1 MNSLPIDD
9 VLPALR
15 DALANRHEAVL
26 EAPPGAGKTTRVPLA
41 LLNEPWLAG
50 QTILMLEPRRLAAR
64 AAAERLASELG
75 EKVGETVGYRI
86 RLDSK
91 VGPNT
96 RIEVVTEGILT
107 RRLQDDPALDGVGL
121 LIFDEYH
128 ERSLDADLAL
138 ALSLNGRDL
147 FRDEQPLKI
156 LLMSA
161 TLEGERLA
169 GLLDDAPILRSEGR
183 MFPVQMRWG
192 RPYQVGEFIEPRL
205 VQTILDAL
213 QDETGSVLVFL
224 PGQAEIRRVNQQLA
238 DALGDRS
245 DVLLCPLHG
254 ELDLN
259 AQRAAIDPAP
269 AGKRKVVLAT
279 NIAETSLTINGVR
292 VVIDAGLA
300 RVPRFDPGSGM
311 TRLDTQRISRASATQ
326 RAGRAGRLEPGV
338 CYRLWSEDQHEGLAA
353 YGSAEILAADL
364 AGLALQLARWGVT
377 PAQLVWLDVPPTAAY
392 AQAQDLLQ
400 RLGALNDDKLT
411 AHGQKMAEL
420 PAHPR
425 IAHLLLRGQDLGLA
439 VTACD
444 VAALLG
450 ERDILRGGGAD
461 LHSRLALLSG
471 EERARGSQGGV
482 QRAKQL
488 ARQYRGYL
496 RGRATQPVADPEHPR
511 WLGALNDDKLTAH
524 GQKMA
529 ELPAHPRIAHLLLRG
544 QDLGLAATACD
555 VAALLGE
562 RDILR
567 GGGADLHSRL
577 ALLSGEERARGT
589 QGGVQRAKQLAR
601 QYRGYLRGRATQ
613 PVADPEHPRWLGA
626 LLALA
631 YPDRVAQQR
640 RPGGAEYRLANGRAA
655 VFAEADSL
663 MKQAWLVIADLG
675 SRQGQREERI
685 YLAADFDPTLFDTVL
700 AEQVRNVDQLDWDE
714 REGVLRAERQRKVGE
729 LVLSREPLSGLDENA
744 RSQALVNLVR
754 RKGLELLPWTPELRQ
769 WQARVRLLREL
780 DTGKTSEWPDVS
792 DSALLASLEHWL
804 MPYLGK
810 VSRLSHFANL
820 DISSYLHNLL
830 PWPLP
835 QRLDELAPQHLKVP
849 SGSSVR
855 LDYSEHPPILA
866 VRLQELFGL
875 ADTPRIAGGRQVVK
889 LHLLSPARRPVQVT
903 QDLANFWRSTYAEV
917 KKDLKGRYP
926 KHYWPDDPLV
936 AEATA
941 RIKPRK

>member
-1 MNSLPIDD
+1 MISLPIDE

-15 DALANRHEAVL
+15 LALAERHETVL

-50 QTILMLEPRRLAAR
+50 QKILMLEPRRLAAR

-107 RRLQDDPALDGVGL
+107 RRLQHDPSLEGVGL
-121 LIFDEYH
+121 LIFDEFH

-138 ALSLNGRDL
+138 ALSLNGREL

-169 GLLDDAPILRSEGR
+169 SILDDAPILRSEGR
-183 MFPVQMRWG
+183 MYPVAMRWG
-192 RPYQVGEFIEPRL
+192 RPFVPGEFIEPRV
-205 VQTILDAL
+205 VQTVLDAIN
-213 QDETGSVLVFL
+213 DESGSLLVFL

-238 DALGDRS
+238 DALGSRS
-245 DVLLCPLHG
+245 DILLCPLHG
-254 ELDLN
+254 ELDLA
-259 AQRAAIDPAP
+259 AQRAAIEPAP
-269 AGKRKVVLAT
+269 KGLRKVVLAT
-279 NIAETSLTINGVR
+279 NIAETSLTIDGVR

-338 CYRLWSEDQHEGLAA
+338 CYRLWSEDQHAQLAA
-353 YGSAEILAADL
+353 YGSAEILQADL

-377 PAQLVWLDVPPTAAY
+377 PEQLIWLDMPPSASY
-392 AQAQDLLQ
+392 AQARQLLE
-400 RLGALNDDKLT
+400 RLGALHGAKLT
-411 AHGQKMAEL
+411 AHGEAMAEL

-425 IAHLLLRGQDLGLA
+425 IAHLLIRGQDLGLA
-439 VTACD
+439 EMACD

-450 ERDILRGGGAD
+450 ERDILRGAGAD
-461 LHSRLALLSG
+461 VHSRLALLSG
-471 EERARGSQGGV
+471 ESRVARGGQGGV
-482 QRAKQL
+482 QRARQL

-496 RGRATQPVADPEHPR
+496 RGKATQPVADP
-511 WLGALNDDKLTAH
+511 D
-524 GQKMA
+524 
-529 ELPAHPRIAHLLLRG
+529 
-544 QDLGLAATACD
+544 
-555 VAALLGE
+555 
-562 RDILR
+562 
-567 GGGADLHSRL
+567 
-577 ALLSGEERARGT
+577 
-589 QGGVQRAKQLAR
+589 
-601 QYRGYLRGRATQ
+601 
-613 PVADPEHPRWLGA
+613 HPRWLGA

-631 YPDRVAQQR
+631 YPDRIALQR
-640 RPGGAEYRLANGRAA
+640 KPGGAEYRLANGRAA
-655 VFAEADSL
+655 VFTESDVL
-663 MKQAWLVIADLG
+663 MKHPWLVIADLG

-685 YLAADFDPTLFDTVL
+685 YLAAEFDAGLLDGVL
-700 AEQVRNVDQLDWDE
+700 SEQVSVVDQLDWDE

-729 LVLSREPLSGLDENA
+729 LVLSREPLTGLDEAA
-744 RSQALVNLVR
+744 RTQALINLVR

-769 WQARVRLLREL
+769 WQARVALLRQL
-780 DTGKTSEWPDVS
+780 DMQAQGQSEWPDVS
-792 DSALLASLEHWL
+792 DAALLAGLEDWL
-804 MPYLGK
+804 APYLGR

-820 DISSYLHNLL
+820 DLSSIVHNLL
-830 PWPLP
+830 KWPLP
-835 QRLDELAPQHLKVP
+835 QRLEELAPHHIKVP

-903 QDLANFWRSTYAEV
+903 QDLANFWKSTYDEV

-926 KHYWPDDPLV
+926 KHFWPDDPLV
-936 AEATA
+936 AQATA
-941 RIKPRK
+941 RVKPKGT

>member
-1 MNSLPIDD
+1 MISLPIDE

-15 DALANRHEAVL
+15 LALAERHETVL

-50 QTILMLEPRRLAAR
+50 QKILMLEPRRLAAR

-107 RRLQDDPALDGVGL
+107 RRLQHDPSLEGVGL
-121 LIFDEYH
+121 LIFDEFH

-138 ALSLNGRDL
+138 ALSLNGREL

-169 GLLDDAPILRSEGR
+169 SILDDAPILRSEGR
-183 MFPVQMRWG
+183 MYPVAMRWG
-192 RPYQVGEFIEPRL
+192 RPFVPGEFIEPRV
-205 VQTILDAL
+205 VQTVLDAIN
-213 QDETGSVLVFL
+213 DESGSLLVFL

-238 DALGDRS
+238 DALGSRS
-245 DVLLCPLHG
+245 DILLCPLHG
-254 ELDLN
+254 ELDLA
-259 AQRAAIDPAP
+259 AQHAAIEPAP
-269 AGKRKVVLAT
+269 KGLRKVVLAT
-279 NIAETSLTINGVR
+279 NIAETSLTIDGVR

-338 CYRLWSEDQHEGLAA
+338 CYRLWSEDQHAHLAA
-353 YGSAEILAADL
+353 YGSAEILQADL

-377 PAQLVWLDVPPTAAY
+377 PEQLIWLDMPPSASY
-392 AQAQDLLQ
+392 AQARQLLD
-400 RLGALNDDKLT
+400 RLGALHGAKLT
-411 AHGQKMAEL
+411 PHGEAMAEL

-439 VTACD
+439 DMACD
-444 VAALLG
+444 IAALLG
-450 ERDILRGGGAD
+450 ERDILRSAGAD

-471 EERARGSQGGV
+471 ESRAARGGQGGV

-496 RGRATQPVADPEHPR
+496 RGKARQPVADP
-511 WLGALNDDKLTAH
+511 D
-524 GQKMA
+524 
-529 ELPAHPRIAHLLLRG
+529 
-544 QDLGLAATACD
+544 
-555 VAALLGE
+555 
-562 RDILR
+562 
-567 GGGADLHSRL
+567 
-577 ALLSGEERARGT
+577 
-589 QGGVQRAKQLAR
+589 
-601 QYRGYLRGRATQ
+601 
-613 PVADPEHPRWLGA
+613 HPRWLGA

-640 RPGGAEYRLANGRAA
+640 KPGGAEYRLANGRAA
-655 VFAEADSL
+655 LFSEVDGL
-663 MKQAWLVIADLG
+663 MKQPWLVIADLG

-685 YLAADFDPTLFDTVL
+685 YLAAEFDPALLEGVL
-700 AEQVRNVDQLDWDE
+700 SEQVSVVDQLDWDE

-729 LVLSREPLSGLDENA
+729 LVLSREPLTGLDEAA
-744 RSQALVNLVR
+744 RTQALINLVR

-769 WQARVRLLREL
+769 WQARVALLRQL
-780 DTGKTSEWPDVS
+780 DLQIQGHSEWPDVS
-792 DSALLASLEHWL
+792 DAALLAGLEDWL
-804 MPYLGK
+804 GPYLGR
-810 VSRLSHFANL
+810 VSRLSHFASL
-820 DISSYLHNLL
+820 DLSSIVHNMLK
-830 PWPLP
+830 WPLP
-835 QRLDELAPQHLKVP
+835 QRLDELAPHHIKVP

-926 KHYWPDDPLV
+926 KLFHKLDPWVDSLN
-936 AEATA
+936 
-941 RIKPRK
+941 KK

>member
-1 MNSLPIDD
+1 MISLPIDE

-15 DALANRHEAVL
+15 EALTTRHEAVL

-107 RRLQDDPALDGVGL
+107 RRLQEDPALEGVGL

-138 ALSLNGRDL
+138 ALSLNGREL

-169 GLLDDAPILRSEGR
+169 SLLNDAPILRSEGR
-183 MFPVQMRWG
+183 MYPVAMRWG
-192 RPYQVGEFIEPRL
+192 RPFQPGEFIEPRL
-205 VQTILDAL
+205 VQTVLEAL
-213 QDETGSVLVFL
+213 NDETGSLLVFL
-224 PGQAEIRRVNQQLA
+224 PGQAEIRRVHQQLA
-238 DALGDRS
+238 DALGERS
-245 DVLLCPLHG
+245 TVLLCPLHG
-254 ELDLN
+254 ELDLA

-269 AGKRKVVLAT
+269 AGQRKVVLAT
-279 NIAETSLTINGVR
+279 NIAETSLTIDGVR

-338 CYRLWSEDQHEGLAA
+338 CYRLWSQDQHEQLAA
-353 YGSAEILAADL
+353 YASAEILSADL
-364 AGLALQLARWGVT
+364 AGLALQLGRWGVT
-377 PAQLVWLDVPPTAAY
+377 PGQLVWLDVPPAAAY
-392 AQAQDLLQ
+392 AQAQDLLE
-400 RLGALNDDKLT
+400 RLGALQGSSPQDWQLT
-411 AHGQKMAEL
+411 RHGQAMAEL

-425 IAHLLLRGQDLGLA
+425 IAHLLLRGQALGLA
-439 VTACD
+439 NMACD

-450 ERDILRGGGAD
+450 ERDILRGAGAD
-461 LHSRLALLSG
+461 LHSRLVLLSG
-471 EERARGSQGGV
+471 EERAARGAQGGV
-482 QRAKQL
+482 QRARQL

-496 RGRATQPVADPEHPR
+496 RGKPEQPVPDP
-511 WLGALNDDKLTAH
+511 
-524 GQKMA
+524 Q
-529 ELPAHPRIAHLLLRG
+529 
-544 QDLGLAATACD
+544 
-555 VAALLGE
+555 
-562 RDILR
+562 
-567 GGGADLHSRL
+567 
-577 ALLSGEERARGT
+577 
-589 QGGVQRAKQLAR
+589 
-601 QYRGYLRGRATQ
+601 
-613 PVADPEHPRWLGA
+613 HPRWLGA

-640 RPGGAEYRLANGRAA
+640 RAGGAEYRLANGRAA
-655 VFAEADSL
+655 LFAEADSL
-663 MKQAWLVIADLG
+663 MKQGWLVVADLG

-685 YLAADFDPTLFDTVL
+685 YLAADFDPALFDSVL
-700 AEQVRNVDQLDWDE
+700 AEQVRCVDQLDWDE

-729 LVLSREPLSGLDENA
+729 LVLSREPLTGLDEAA

-769 WQARVRLLREL
+769 WQARVALLRQL
-780 DTGKTSEWPDVS
+780 DLDQQGDSSWPDVS
-792 DSALLASLEHWL
+792 DGALLKSLEHWL
-804 MPYLGK
+804 MPYLGR

-820 DISSYLHNLL
+820 DLSSIVHNLL

-835 QRLDELAPQHLKVP
+835 QRLDEQAPHHLSVP
-849 SGSSVR
+849 SGSSIR
-855 LDYSEHPPILA
+855 LDYSEQPPILA

-875 ADTPRIAGGRQVVK
+875 AETPRIAGGRQVVK

-941 RIKPRK
+941 RAKPRKS

>member
-1 MNSLPIDD
+1 MISLPIDD

-15 DALANRHEAVL
+15 EALASRHEAVL

-41 LLNEPWLAG
+41 LLNEAWLAG
-50 QTILMLEPRRLAAR
+50 QTIVMLEPRRLAAR

-75 EKVGETVGYRI
+75 EQVGETVGYRI

-91 VGPNT
+91 VGPKT

-121 LIFDEYH
+121 LIFDEFH

-138 ALSLNGRDL
+138 ALSLNGREL
-147 FRDEQPLKI
+147 FRAEQPLKI
-156 LLMSA
+156 LVMSA

-169 GLLDDAPILRSEGR
+169 SLLDDAPILRSEGR
-183 MFPVQMRWG
+183 MYPVTMRWG
-192 RPYQVGEFIEPRL
+192 RPFQPGEYIDQR
-205 VQTILDAL
+205 VTQTVLEAL
-213 QDETGSVLVFL
+213 HDETGSLLVFL
-224 PGQAEIRRVNQQLA
+224 PGQAEIRRVHQQLA
-238 DALGDRS
+238 DVIGGRK

-269 AGKRKVVLAT
+269 PGQRKVVLAT

-311 TRLDTQRISRASATQ
+311 TRLDTQRISKASATQ

-338 CYRLWSEDQHEGLAA
+338 CYRLWSQDQHEQLAA
-353 YGSAEILAADL
+353 YGCAEILSADL
-364 AGLALQLARWGVT
+364 ASLALQLGRWGVT
-377 PAQLVWLDVPPTAAY
+377 PGELVWLDVPPAAAY

-400 RLGALNDDKLT
+400 RLGALQGDTLT
-411 AHGQKMAEL
+411 AHGQAMAEL

-425 IAHLLLRGQDLGLA
+425 IAHLLLRGQALGLA
-439 VTACD
+439 AMACD

-450 ERDILRGGGAD
+450 ERDILRGAGAD
-461 LHSRLALLSG
+461 LHSRLVLLSG
-471 EERARGSQGGV
+471 EERAGRGAQGGV
-482 QRAKQL
+482 QRARQL

-496 RGRATQPVADPEHPR
+496 RGKPSEPVSDP
-511 WLGALNDDKLTAH
+511 A
-524 GQKMA
+524 
-529 ELPAHPRIAHLLLRG
+529 
-544 QDLGLAATACD
+544 
-555 VAALLGE
+555 
-562 RDILR
+562 
-567 GGGADLHSRL
+567 
-577 ALLSGEERARGT
+577 
-589 QGGVQRAKQLAR
+589 
-601 QYRGYLRGRATQ
+601 
-613 PVADPEHPRWLGA
+613 HPRWLGA

-640 RPGGAEYRLANGRAA
+640 RDGGAEYRLANGRAA
-655 VFAEADSL
+655 LFAEADSL
-663 MKQAWLVIADLG
+663 MKHEWIVIADLG

-685 YLAADFDPTLFDTVL
+685 YLAADFDPALFDSVL
-700 AEQVRNVDQLDWDE
+700 AEQVRSVDQLDWDE

-729 LVLSREPLSGLDENA
+729 LILSREPLTGLDENA

-769 WQARVRLLREL
+769 WQARVALLRQL
-780 DTGKTSEWPDVS
+780 DLNTQDDSQWPDVS
-792 DSALLASLEHWL
+792 DAALLNTLEDWL

-820 DISSYLHNLL
+820 DLSSIVRNLL

-835 QRLDELAPQHLKVP
+835 QKLDELAPHHLSVP
-849 SGSSVR
+849 SGSSIR

-941 RIKPRK
+941 RAKPRGT

>member
-1 MNSLPIDD
+1 MNSLPIDE

-15 DALANRHEAVL
+15 EALATRHEAVL

-50 QTILMLEPRRLAAR
+50 QRILMLEPRRLAAR

-107 RRLQDDPALDGVGL
+107 RRLQDDPALEGVGL
-121 LIFDEYH
+121 LIFDEFH

-183 MFPVQMRWG
+183 MFPVDVRWG
-192 RPYQVGEFIEPRL
+192 RPFQPGEFIEPRL
-205 VQTILDAL
+205 VQTILEAL
-213 QDETGSVLVFL
+213 SDESGSVLVFL
-224 PGQAEIRRVNQQLA
+224 PGQAEIRRVHQQLA
-238 DALGDRS
+238 DVVGERPEI
-245 DVLLCPLHG
+245 LLCPLHG
-254 ELDLN
+254 ELDLA
-259 AQRAAIDPAP
+259 AQRAAIEPAP
-269 AGKRKVVLAT
+269 PGKRKVVLAT
-279 NIAETSLTINGVR
+279 NIAETSLTIDGVR
-292 VVIDAGLA
+292 VVVDAGLA

-338 CYRLWSEDQHEGLAA
+338 CYRLWSQDQHEQLAA
-353 YGSAEILAADL
+353 YGSAEILQADL

-377 PAQLVWLDVPPTAAY
+377 PAQLVWLDVPPGAAY
-392 AQAQDLLQ
+392 AQAQDLLE
-400 RLGALNDDKLT
+400 RLGALTAKAGEDWKLT
-411 AHGQKMAEL
+411 AHGQAMAEL

-425 IAHLLLRGQDLGLA
+425 IAHLLLRGQALGLA
-439 VTACD
+439 NMACD

-461 LHSRLALLSG
+461 LHSRLVLLSG
-471 EERARGSQGGV
+471 EERAARGAQGGV
-482 QRAKQL
+482 QRARQL

-496 RGRATQPVADPEHPR
+496 RGQPSQAVADP
-511 WLGALNDDKLTAH
+511 D
-524 GQKMA
+524 
-529 ELPAHPRIAHLLLRG
+529 
-544 QDLGLAATACD
+544 
-555 VAALLGE
+555 
-562 RDILR
+562 
-567 GGGADLHSRL
+567 
-577 ALLSGEERARGT
+577 
-589 QGGVQRAKQLAR
+589 
-601 QYRGYLRGRATQ
+601 
-613 PVADPEHPRWLGA
+613 HPRWLGA

-655 VFAEADSL
+655 LFSETDSL
-663 MKQAWLVIADLG
+663 MKQPWLVIADLG

-685 YLAADFDPTLFDTVL
+685 YLAADFDPALFDSVL
-700 AEQVRNVDQLDWDE
+700 AEQVRSVDQLDWDE

-729 LVLSREPLSGLDENA
+729 LVLSREPLTGLDEAA
-744 RSQALVNLVR
+744 RCQALVNLVR

-769 WQARVRLLREL
+769 WQARVALLRQL
-780 DTGKTSEWPDVS
+780 DLEATGESQWPDVS
-792 DSALLASLEHWL
+792 DAALLKSLESWL
-804 MPYLGK
+804 LPYLGK

-820 DISSYLHNLL
+820 ELASIVHNLL

-835 QRLDELAPQHLKVP
+835 QRLDELAPHHLTVP
-849 SGSSVR
+849 SGSSIR
-855 LDYSEHPPILA
+855 LDYSEQPPILA

-875 ADTPRIAGGRQVVK
+875 AETPRIAGGRQVVK

-941 RIKPRK
+941 RAKPRK

>member
-1 MNSLPIDD
+1 MISLPIDE

-15 DALANRHEAVL
+15 EALATRYEAVL

-107 RRLQDDPALDGVGL
+107 RRLQDDPALEGVGL
-121 LIFDEYH
+121 LIFDEFH

-138 ALSLNGRDL
+138 ALSLNGREL
-147 FRDEQPLKI
+147 FRDDQPLKI

-183 MFPVQMRWG
+183 MYPVAMRWG
-192 RPYQVGEFIEPRL
+192 RPFQPGEFIEPRL
-205 VQTILDAL
+205 VQTILEAL
-213 QDETGSVLVFL
+213 NDETGSLLVFL
-224 PGQAEIRRVNQQLA
+224 PGQAEIRRVHQQLA
-238 DALGDRS
+238 DALGDNTP
-245 DVLLCPLHG
+245 VLLCPLHG
-254 ELDLN
+254 ELDLA

-269 AGKRKVVLAT
+269 AGFRKVVLAT
-279 NIAETSLTINGVR
+279 NIAETSLTIDGVR

-338 CYRLWSEDQHEGLAA
+338 CYRLWSQDQHEQLAA
-353 YGSAEILAADL
+353 YASAEILSADL
-364 AGLALQLARWGVT
+364 AGLALQLGRWGVT
-377 PAQLVWLDVPPTAAY
+377 PGQLVWLDVPPAAAY
-392 AQAQDLLQ
+392 AQAQDLLD
-400 RLGALNDDKLT
+400 RLGALDGEALT
-411 AHGQKMAEL
+411 RHGQAMAEL

-425 IAHLLLRGQDLGLA
+425 IAHLLLRGQALGLA
-439 VTACD
+439 EMACD

-450 ERDILRGGGAD
+450 ERDILRGAGAD
-461 LHSRLALLSG
+461 LHSRLVLLSG
-471 EERARGSQGGV
+471 EERAARGAQGGV
-482 QRAKQL
+482 QRARQL

-496 RGRATQPVADPEHPR
+496 RGKPSEPVSDP
-511 WLGALNDDKLTAH
+511 D
-524 GQKMA
+524 
-529 ELPAHPRIAHLLLRG
+529 
-544 QDLGLAATACD
+544 
-555 VAALLGE
+555 
-562 RDILR
+562 
-567 GGGADLHSRL
+567 
-577 ALLSGEERARGT
+577 
-589 QGGVQRAKQLAR
+589 
-601 QYRGYLRGRATQ
+601 
-613 PVADPEHPRWLGA
+613 HPRWLGA

-640 RPGGAEYRLANGRAA
+640 RAGGAEYRLANGRAA
-655 VFAEADSL
+655 LFAEADSL
-663 MKQAWLVIADLG
+663 MKQSWLVIADLG

-685 YLAADFDPTLFDTVL
+685 YLAADFDPALFDSVL
-700 AEQVRNVDQLDWDE
+700 AEQVRVVDQLDWDE

-729 LVLSREPLSGLDENA
+729 LILSREPLTGLDETA

-769 WQARVRLLREL
+769 WQARVALLRQL
-780 DTGKTSEWPDVS
+780 DLGSKRESEWPDVS
-792 DSALLASLEHWL
+792 DAALLKSLEHWL

-820 DISSYLHNLL
+820 DLSSIVHNLL

-835 QRLDELAPQHLKVP
+835 QRLEELAPHHLSVP
-849 SGSSVR
+849 SGSSIR
-855 LDYSEHPPILA
+855 LDYSEQPPILA

-875 ADTPRIAGGRQVVK
+875 AETPRIAGGRQVVK

-941 RIKPRK
+941 RIKPRKV

>member
-1 MNSLPIDD
+1 MISLPIDE

-15 DALANRHEAVL
+15 LALAERHEAVL

-50 QTILMLEPRRLAAR
+50 QKILMLEPRRLAAR

-91 VGPNT
+91 VGPDT

-107 RRLQDDPALDGVGL
+107 RRLQHDPALEGVGL
-121 LIFDEYH
+121 LIFDEFH

-138 ALSLNGRDL
+138 ALSLNGREL

-161 TLEGERLA
+161 TLEGERLS
-169 GLLDDAPILRSEGR
+169 GILDDAPILRSEGR
-183 MFPVQMRWG
+183 MYPVAMRWG
-192 RPYQVGEFIEPRL
+192 RPFVPGEFIEPRV
-205 VQTILDAL
+205 VQTVLDAIN
-213 QDETGSVLVFL
+213 DESGSLLVFL

-238 DALGDRS
+238 DALGSRS
-245 DVLLCPLHG
+245 DILLCPLHG
-254 ELDLN
+254 ELDLA
-259 AQRAAIDPAP
+259 AQRAAIEPAP
-269 AGKRKVVLAT
+269 KGQRKVVLAT
-279 NIAETSLTINGVR
+279 NIAETSLTIDGVR

-300 RVPRFDPGSGM
+300 RLPRFDPGSGM

-338 CYRLWSEDQHEGLAA
+338 CYRLWSEDQHAQMAA
-353 YGSAEILAADL
+353 YGSAEILQADL

-377 PAQLVWLDVPPTAAY
+377 PEQLIWLDMPPSASY
-392 AQAQDLLQ
+392 AQARQLLE
-400 RLGALNDDKLT
+400 RLGALHGAKLT
-411 AHGQKMAEL
+411 PHGEAMAEL

-439 VTACD
+439 DMACD

-450 ERDILRGGGAD
+450 ERDILRGVGAD
-461 LHSRLALLSG
+461 VHSRLALLSG
-471 EERARGSQGGV
+471 ESRASRGGQGGV

-496 RGRATQPVADPEHPR
+496 RGKATQPVADP
-511 WLGALNDDKLTAH
+511 D
-524 GQKMA
+524 
-529 ELPAHPRIAHLLLRG
+529 
-544 QDLGLAATACD
+544 
-555 VAALLGE
+555 
-562 RDILR
+562 
-567 GGGADLHSRL
+567 
-577 ALLSGEERARGT
+577 
-589 QGGVQRAKQLAR
+589 
-601 QYRGYLRGRATQ
+601 
-613 PVADPEHPRWLGA
+613 HPRWLGA

-640 RPGGAEYRLANGRAA
+640 KPGGAEYRLANGRAA
-655 VFAEADSL
+655 LFSEVDGL
-663 MKQAWLVIADLG
+663 MKQPWLVIADLG

-685 YLAADFDPTLFDTVL
+685 YLAAEFDPALLEGVL
-700 AEQVRNVDQLDWDE
+700 SEQVSVVDQLDWDE

-729 LVLSREPLSGLDENA
+729 LVLSREPLTGLDEAA
-744 RSQALVNLVR
+744 RTGALVNLVR

-769 WQARVRLLREL
+769 WQARVGLLRQL
-780 DTGKTSEWPDVS
+780 DLQVQGDSEWPDVS
-792 DSALLASLEHWL
+792 DTALLGSLEDWL
-804 MPYLGK
+804 APYLGR
-810 VSRLSHFANL
+810 VSRLSHFASL
-820 DISSYLHNLL
+820 DLSSIVHNLL
-830 PWPLP
+830 KWPLP
-835 QRLDELAPQHLKVP
+835 QRLEELAPHHIKVP

-941 RIKPRK
+941 RIKPRKA

>member
-1 MNSLPIDD
+1 MISLPIDE

-15 DALANRHEAVL
+15 LALAERHETVL

-50 QTILMLEPRRLAAR
+50 QKILMLEPRRLAAR

-107 RRLQDDPALDGVGL
+107 RRLQHDPSLEGVGL
-121 LIFDEYH
+121 LIFDEFH

-138 ALSLNGRDL
+138 ALSLNGREL

-169 GLLDDAPILRSEGR
+169 SILDDAPILRSEGR
-183 MFPVQMRWG
+183 MYPVAIRWG
-192 RPYQVGEFIEPRL
+192 RPFVPGEFIEPRV
-205 VQTILDAL
+205 VQTVLDAIN
-213 QDETGSVLVFL
+213 DESGSLLVFL

-238 DALGDRS
+238 DALGSRS
-245 DVLLCPLHG
+245 DILLCPLHG
-254 ELDLN
+254 ELDLT
-259 AQRAAIDPAP
+259 AQRAAIEPAP
-269 AGKRKVVLAT
+269 KGLRKVVLAT
-279 NIAETSLTINGVR
+279 NIAETSLTIDGVR

-338 CYRLWSEDQHEGLAA
+338 CYRLWSEDQHAQLAA
-353 YGSAEILAADL
+353 YGSAEILQADL

-377 PAQLVWLDVPPTAAY
+377 PEQLIWLDMPPSASY
-392 AQAQDLLQ
+392 AQARQLLD
-400 RLGALNDDKLT
+400 RLGALHGAKLT
-411 AHGQKMAEL
+411 PHGEAMAEL

-439 VTACD
+439 DMACD
-444 VAALLG
+444 IAALLG
-450 ERDILRGGGAD
+450 ERDILRGAGAD

-471 EERARGSQGGV
+471 ESRAARGGQGGV

-496 RGRATQPVADPEHPR
+496 RGKARQPVADP
-511 WLGALNDDKLTAH
+511 D
-524 GQKMA
+524 
-529 ELPAHPRIAHLLLRG
+529 
-544 QDLGLAATACD
+544 
-555 VAALLGE
+555 
-562 RDILR
+562 
-567 GGGADLHSRL
+567 
-577 ALLSGEERARGT
+577 
-589 QGGVQRAKQLAR
+589 
-601 QYRGYLRGRATQ
+601 
-613 PVADPEHPRWLGA
+613 HPRWLGA

-640 RPGGAEYRLANGRAA
+640 KPGGAEYRLANGRAA
-655 VFAEADSL
+655 LFSEVDGL
-663 MKQAWLVIADLG
+663 MKQPWLVIADLG

-685 YLAADFDPTLFDTVL
+685 YLAAEFDPALLEGVL
-700 AEQVRNVDQLDWDE
+700 SEQVSVVDQLDWDE

-729 LVLSREPLSGLDENA
+729 LVLSREPLTGLDEAA
-744 RSQALVNLVR
+744 RTQALINLVR

-769 WQARVRLLREL
+769 WQARVALLRQL
-780 DTGKTSEWPDVS
+780 DLQIQGQSEWPDVS
-792 DSALLASLEHWL
+792 DAALLAGLEDWL
-804 MPYLGK
+804 GPYLGR
-810 VSRLSHFANL
+810 VSRLSHFASL
-820 DISSYLHNLL
+820 DLSSIVHNMLK
-830 PWPLP
+830 WPLP
-835 QRLDELAPQHLKVP
+835 QRLDELAPHHIKVP

-926 KHYWPDDPLV
+926 KLFHKLDPWVDSLN
-936 AEATA
+936 
-941 RIKPRK
+941 KK

>member
-1 MNSLPIDD
+1 MISLPIDE

-15 DALANRHEAVL
+15 EALATRHEAVL

-86 RLDSK
+86 QLDSK
-91 VGPNT
+91 VGPKT

-107 RRLQDDPALDGVGL
+107 RRLQDDPALEGVGL
-121 LIFDEYH
+121 LIFDEFH

-138 ALSLNGRDL
+138 ALSLNGREL
-147 FRDEQPLKI
+147 FRDDQPLKI

-183 MFPVQMRWG
+183 MYPVAMRWG
-192 RPYQVGEFIEPRL
+192 RPFQPGEFIEPRL
-205 VQTILDAL
+205 VQTILEAL
-213 QDETGSVLVFL
+213 NDETGSVLVFL
-224 PGQAEIRRVNQQLA
+224 PGQAEIRRVHQQLA
-238 DALGDRS
+238 DALGES
-245 DVLLCPLHG
+245 TQVLLCPLHG
-254 ELDLN
+254 ELDLA

-279 NIAETSLTINGVR
+279 NIAETSLTIDGVR

-338 CYRLWSEDQHEGLAA
+338 CYRLWSQDQHEQLAA
-353 YGSAEILAADL
+353 YASAEILSADL
-364 AGLALQLARWGVT
+364 AGLALQLGRWGVT
-377 PAQLVWLDVPPTAAY
+377 PTQLVWLDMPPAAAY
-392 AQAQDLLQ
+392 AQAQDLLD
-400 RLGALNDDKLT
+400 RLGALDGEALT
-411 AHGQKMAEL
+411 RHGQSMAEL

-425 IAHLLLRGQDLGLA
+425 IAHLLLRGQALGLA
-439 VTACD
+439 DMACD

-450 ERDILRGGGAD
+450 ERDILRGAGAD
-461 LHSRLALLSG
+461 LHSRLVLLSG
-471 EERARGSQGGV
+471 EERAARGAQGGV
-482 QRAKQL
+482 QRARQL

-496 RGRATQPVADPEHPR
+496 RGKASEPVIDP
-511 WLGALNDDKLTAH
+511 D
-524 GQKMA
+524 
-529 ELPAHPRIAHLLLRG
+529 
-544 QDLGLAATACD
+544 
-555 VAALLGE
+555 
-562 RDILR
+562 
-567 GGGADLHSRL
+567 
-577 ALLSGEERARGT
+577 
-589 QGGVQRAKQLAR
+589 
-601 QYRGYLRGRATQ
+601 
-613 PVADPEHPRWLGA
+613 HPRWLGA

-640 RPGGAEYRLANGRAA
+640 RAGGAEYRLANGRAA
-655 VFAEADSL
+655 LFAEADSL
-663 MKQAWLVIADLG
+663 MKQPWLVIADLG

-685 YLAADFDPTLFDTVL
+685 YLAADFDPLLFDSVL
-700 AEQVRNVDQLDWDE
+700 AEQVRVVDQLDWDE

-729 LVLSREPLSGLDENA
+729 LILSREPLTGLDETA

-769 WQARVRLLREL
+769 WQARVALLRQL
-780 DTGKTSEWPDVS
+780 DLGGKVESEWPDVS
-792 DSALLASLEHWL
+792 DAALLKSLEHWL

-820 DISSYLHNLL
+820 DLSSIVHNLL

-835 QRLDELAPQHLKVP
+835 QRLDELAPHHLSVP
-849 SGSSVR
+849 SGSSIR
-855 LDYSEHPPILA
+855 LDYSEQPPILA

-875 ADTPRIAGGRQVVK
+875 AETPRIAGGRQVVK

>member
-1 MNSLPIDD
+1 MISLPIDE

-15 DALANRHEAVL
+15 QALRERHEAVL

-50 QTILMLEPRRLAAR
+50 QRIVMLEPRRLAAR

-91 VGPNT
+91 VGPTT

-107 RRLQDDPALDGVGL
+107 RRLQEDPALEGVGL
-121 LIFDEYH
+121 LIFDEFH

-138 ALSLNGRDL
+138 ALSLNGREL

-169 GLLDDAPILRSEGR
+169 SLLDDAPVLRSEGR
-183 MFPVQMRWG
+183 MYPVAMRWG
-192 RPYQVGEFIEPRL
+192 RPFVPGEFIEPRV
-205 VQTILDAL
+205 VQTVLDAIH
-213 QDETGSVLVFL
+213 DETGSVLVFL
-224 PGQAEIRRVNQQLA
+224 PGQAEIRRVTQQLA
-238 DALGDRS
+238 DALGQRS
-245 DVLLCPLHG
+245 DIALCPLHG
-254 ELDLN
+254 ELDLA
-259 AQRAAIDPAP
+259 AQRAAIEPAP
-269 AGKRKVVLAT
+269 SGTRKVVLAT
-279 NIAETSLTINGVR
+279 NIAETSLTIDGVR

-338 CYRLWSEDQHEGLAA
+338 CYRLWSEDQHAQLAA
-353 YGSAEILAADL
+353 YGSAEVLQADL

-377 PAQLVWLDVPPTAAY
+377 PEQLTWLDVPPAASY
-392 AQAQDLLQ
+392 AQAQQLLE
-400 RLGALNDDKLT
+400 RLGALGGPTLT
-411 AHGQKMAEL
+411 AHGEAMAQL

-425 IAHLLLRGQDLGLA
+425 IAHLLLRGHDLGLA
-439 VTACD
+439 AMACD

-450 ERDILRGGGAD
+450 ERDILRGAGAD
-461 LHSRLALLSG
+461 VHSRLALLSG
-471 EERARGSQGGV
+471 ENRAVRGGQGGV
-482 QRAKQL
+482 QRARQL
-488 ARQYRGYL
+488 ARQYQGYL
-496 RGRATQPVADPEHPR
+496 RGKPAQPVADP
-511 WLGALNDDKLTAH
+511 D
-524 GQKMA
+524 
-529 ELPAHPRIAHLLLRG
+529 
-544 QDLGLAATACD
+544 
-555 VAALLGE
+555 
-562 RDILR
+562 
-567 GGGADLHSRL
+567 HS
-577 ALLSGEERARGT
+577 
-589 QGGVQRAKQLAR
+589 
-601 QYRGYLRGRATQ
+601 
-613 PVADPEHPRWLGA
+613 RWLGA

-631 YPDRVAQQR
+631 YPDRIAQQR
-640 RPGGAEYRLANGRAA
+640 KPGGAEYRLANGRAA
-655 VFAEADSL
+655 LFSEVDGL
-663 MKQAWLVIADLG
+663 MKQPWLVVADLG

-685 YLAADFDPTLFDTVL
+685 YLAAEFDPALLDGVL
-700 AEQVRNVDQLDWDE
+700 SEQVSVVDQLDWDE

-729 LVLSREPLSGLDENA
+729 LVLSREPLTGLDEA
-744 RSQALVNLVR
+744 SRTQALVNLVR

-769 WQARVRLLREL
+769 WQARVALLRQL
-780 DTGKTSEWPDVS
+780 DVSNQGQSEWPDVS
-792 DSALLASLEHWL
+792 DAALLAGLEDWL
-804 MPYLGK
+804 GPYLGR

-820 DISSYLHNLL
+820 DLSSIVHNLL
-830 PWPLP
+830 KWPLP
-835 QRLDELAPQHLKVP
+835 QRLDELAPQHIKVP

-926 KHYWPDDPLV
+926 KLFHKLDPWVDSLN
-936 AEATA
+936 
-941 RIKPRK
+941 KK

>member
-1 MNSLPIDD
+1 MISLPIDA

-15 DALANRHEAVL
+15 QALSTRHEAVL

-107 RRLQDDPALDGVGL
+107 RRLQDDPALEGVGL
-121 LIFDEYH
+121 LIFDEFH

-138 ALSLNGRDL
+138 ALSLNGREL
-147 FRDEQPLKI
+147 LRDDPPLKI

-161 TLEGERLA
+161 TLEGERLSA
-169 GLLDDAPILRSEGR
+169 LLDDAPVVSSEGR
-183 MFPVQMRWG
+183 MFPVDIQWG
-192 RPYQVGEFIEPRL
+192 RPFQPGEFVEPRV
-205 VQTILDAL
+205 VQTVLDAL
-213 QDETGSVLVFL
+213 GNETGSLLVFL
-224 PGQAEIRRVNQQLA
+224 PGQAEIRRVHQQLA
-238 DALGDRS
+238 DALGERRDI
-245 DVLLCPLHG
+245 VLCPLHG

-269 AGKRKVVLAT
+269 AGSRKVVLAT
-279 NIAETSLTINGVR
+279 NIAETSLTIDGVR

-338 CYRLWSEDQHEGLAA
+338 CYRLWSEAQHEQLAG
-353 YGSAEILAADL
+353 YGSAEILQADL

-377 PAQLVWLDVPPTAAY
+377 PEQLQWLDLPPAAAI
-392 AQAQDLLQ
+392 AQARDLLQ
-400 RLGALNDDKLT
+400 RLGALQADGRLST
-411 AHGQKMAEL
+411 HGQAMAEI

-425 IAHLLLRGQDLGLA
+425 IAHLLLRGQELGLA
-439 VTACD
+439 NMACD

-450 ERDILRGGGAD
+450 ERDILRGAGAD
-461 LHSRLALLSG
+461 VHSRLVLLSG
-471 EERARGSQGGV
+471 EQKAQRNAQGGV
-482 QRAKQL
+482 QRARQL
-488 ARQYRGYL
+488 SRQYRGYL
-496 RGRATQPVADPEHPR
+496 RGKAGQAVVDP
-511 WLGALNDDKLTAH
+511 D
-524 GQKMA
+524 
-529 ELPAHPRIAHLLLRG
+529 
-544 QDLGLAATACD
+544 
-555 VAALLGE
+555 
-562 RDILR
+562 
-567 GGGADLHSRL
+567 
-577 ALLSGEERARGT
+577 
-589 QGGVQRAKQLAR
+589 
-601 QYRGYLRGRATQ
+601 
-613 PVADPEHPRWLGA
+613 HPRWLGA

-631 YPDRVAQQR
+631 YPDRVARQR
-640 RPGGAEYRLANGRAA
+640 RDGGAEYRLANGRAA
-655 VFAEADSL
+655 LFSETDAL
-663 MKQAWLVIADLG
+663 MKHEWLVVADLG

-685 YLAADFDPTLFDTVL
+685 YLAADLDPALFDNVL
-700 AEQVRNVDQLDWDE
+700 AEQVLAIDYLDWDE

-729 LVLSREPLSGLDENA
+729 LVLSSEPLPKLDDAA
-744 RSQALVNLVR
+744 RGQALLGLVR
-754 RKGLELLPWTPELRQ
+754 RKGLELLGWTPELRQ
-769 WQARVRLLREL
+769 WQARVMLLREL
-780 DTGKTSEWPDVS
+780 DAQQQASSEWPDVS
-792 DSALLASLEHWL
+792 DSALRDSLEQWL
-804 MPYLGK
+804 LPYLGK
-810 VSRLSHFANL
+810 VSRLSHFAQL
-820 DISSYLHNLL
+820 DLSSMLRNLL

-835 QRLDELAPQHLKVP
+835 QRLDELAPQHIQVP
-849 SGSSVR
+849 SGSSIR
-855 LDYSEHPPILA
+855 LDYSEQPPILA

-875 ADTPRIAGGRQVVK
+875 SDTPRIANGRQIVK

-941 RIKPRK
+941 RAKPRKG

>member
-1 MNSLPIDD
+1 MISLPIDA

-15 DALANRHEAVL
+15 QALENRDEAVL

-41 LLNEPWLAG
+41 LLHEPWLAG

-91 VGPNT
+91 VGPKT

-107 RRLQDDPALDGVGL
+107 LRLQADPALEGVGL

-138 ALSLNGRDL
+138 ALSLNGREL
-147 FRDEQPLKI
+147 LRDDPPLKI

-161 TLEGERLA
+161 TLEGERLSR
-169 GLLDDAPILRSEGR
+169 LLGDAPVVSSEGR
-183 MFPVQMRWG
+183 MHPVDIRWG
-192 RPYQVGEFIEPRL
+192 RPFQPGEFIEPRVVDSVL
-205 VQTILDAL
+205 QAL
-213 QDETGSVLVFL
+213 AEQTGSVLVFL
-224 PGQAEIRRVNQQLA
+224 PGQAEIRRVHQSLQE
-238 DALGDRS
+238 ALGERPEI
-245 DVLLCPLHG
+245 LLCPLHG

-259 AQRAAIDPAP
+259 AQRAVIDPP
-269 AGKRKVVLAT
+269 GKGLRKVVLAT
-279 NIAETSLTINGVR
+279 NIAETSLTIDGVR

-338 CYRLWSEDQHEGLAA
+338 CYRLWSEAQHDQLAA
-353 YGSAEILAADL
+353 HGSAEILQADL

-377 PAQLVWLDVPPTAAY
+377 PEQLRWLDQPPTAAF
-392 AQAQDLLQ
+392 AQAQELLA
-400 RLGALNDDKLT
+400 RLNAFKPGSRDNLSE
-411 AHGQKMAEL
+411 HGQAMAEL

-439 VTACD
+439 QMACD

-461 LHSRLALLSG
+461 LHSRLALVSG
-471 EERARGSQGGV
+471 ESRTTRAGQGGV
-482 QRAKQL
+482 QRARQL
-488 ARQYRGYL
+488 SRQYRGLL
-496 RGRATQPVADPEHPR
+496 RGKAGAPVADP
-511 WLGALNDDKLTAH
+511 G
-524 GQKMA
+524 
-529 ELPAHPRIAHLLLRG
+529 
-544 QDLGLAATACD
+544 
-555 VAALLGE
+555 
-562 RDILR
+562 
-567 GGGADLHSRL
+567 
-577 ALLSGEERARGT
+577 
-589 QGGVQRAKQLAR
+589 
-601 QYRGYLRGRATQ
+601 
-613 PVADPEHPRWLGA
+613 HPRWLGA

-640 RPGGAEYRLANGRAA
+640 REGGAEYRLANGRAA
-655 VFAEADSL
+655 LFAEVDAL
-663 MKQAWLVIADLG
+663 MKCPWLVIADLG

-685 YLAADFDPTLFDTVL
+685 YLAAEFDPALLEGVL
-700 AEQVRNVDQLDWDE
+700 AEQVERVDILDWDE
-714 REGVLRAERQRKVGE
+714 REQVLRAERQVKVGE
-729 LVLSREPLSGLDENA
+729 LVLSREPLPGLDDDA
-744 RSQALVNLVR
+744 RARALLGLVR
-754 RKGLELLPWTPELRQ
+754 RKGLNLLTWTPELRQ
-769 WQARVRLLREL
+769 WQARVALLRQL
-780 DTGKTSEWPDVS
+780 DLDKTGHSEWPDLC
-792 DSALLASLEHWL
+792 DEALLASLEDWL
-804 MPYLGK
+804 QPYLGK
-810 VSRLSHFANL
+810 VSRLSHFAAL
-820 DISSYLHNLL
+820 DLSSLLRNLL

-835 QRLDELAPQHLKVP
+835 QRLEEQAPAHLAVP
-849 SGSSVR
+849 SGSNIR
-855 LDYSEHPPILA
+855 LDYSENPPILA

-875 ADTPRIAGGRQVVK
+875 ADTPRIANGRQQVK

-903 QDLANFWRSTYAEV
+903 QDLANFWRTTYAEV

-941 RIKPRK
+941 RAKPRGT

>member
-1 MNSLPIDD
+1 MISLPIDE

-15 DALANRHEAVL
+15 EALATRHEAVL

-41 LLNEPWLAG
+41 LLNERWLAG

-91 VGPNT
+91 VGPKT

-107 RRLQDDPALDGVGL
+107 RRLQDDPALEGVGL
-121 LIFDEYH
+121 LIFDEFH

-138 ALSLNGRDL
+138 ALSLNGREL
-147 FRDEQPLKI
+147 FRDDQPLKI

-183 MFPVQMRWG
+183 MYPVAMRWG
-192 RPYQVGEFIEPRL
+192 RPFQPGEFIEPRL
-205 VQTILDAL
+205 VQTILEAL
-213 QDETGSVLVFL
+213 NDETGSVLVFL
-224 PGQAEIRRVNQQLA
+224 PGQAEIRCVHQQLA
-238 DALGDRS
+238 DALGDNPQ
-245 DVLLCPLHG
+245 VLLCPLHG
-254 ELDLN
+254 ELDLA

-279 NIAETSLTINGVR
+279 NIAETSLTIDGVR

-311 TRLDTQRISRASATQ
+311 TRLDTQRISKASATQ

-338 CYRLWSEDQHEGLAA
+338 CYRLWSQDQHEQLAA
-353 YGSAEILAADL
+353 YASAEILSADL
-364 AGLALQLARWGVT
+364 AGLALQLGRWGVT
-377 PAQLVWLDVPPTAAY
+377 PTQLVWLDVPPAAAY
-392 AQAQDLLQ
+392 AQAQDLLE
-400 RLGALNDDKLT
+400 RLGALDGEALT
-411 AHGQKMAEL
+411 RHGQAMAEL

-425 IAHLLLRGQDLGLA
+425 IAHLLLRGQALGLA
-439 VTACD
+439 DMACD

-450 ERDILRGGGAD
+450 ERDILRGAGAD

-471 EERARGSQGGV
+471 EERAARGAQGGV
-482 QRAKQL
+482 QRARQL

-496 RGRATQPVADPEHPR
+496 RGKAAEPVSDP
-511 WLGALNDDKLTAH
+511 D
-524 GQKMA
+524 
-529 ELPAHPRIAHLLLRG
+529 
-544 QDLGLAATACD
+544 
-555 VAALLGE
+555 
-562 RDILR
+562 
-567 GGGADLHSRL
+567 
-577 ALLSGEERARGT
+577 
-589 QGGVQRAKQLAR
+589 
-601 QYRGYLRGRATQ
+601 
-613 PVADPEHPRWLGA
+613 HPRWLGA

-640 RPGGAEYRLANGRAA
+640 RAGGAEYRLANGRAA
-655 VFAEADSL
+655 LFAEADSL
-663 MKQAWLVIADLG
+663 MKQPWLVIADLG

-685 YLAADFDPTLFDTVL
+685 YLAADFDPALFDSVL
-700 AEQVRNVDQLDWDE
+700 AEQVRVVDQLDWDE

-729 LVLSREPLSGLDENA
+729 LILSREPLTGLDETA

-769 WQARVRLLREL
+769 WQARVALLRQL
-780 DTGKTSEWPDVS
+780 DLGTKSDSEWPDVS
-792 DSALLASLEHWL
+792 DAALLKNLEHWL

-820 DISSYLHNLL
+820 DLSSIVHNLL

-835 QRLDELAPQHLKVP
+835 QRLDELAPHHLSVP
-849 SGSSVR
+849 SGSSIR
-855 LDYSEHPPILA
+855 LDYSEQPPILA

-875 ADTPRIAGGRQVVK
+875 AETPRIAGGRQVVK

-941 RIKPRK
+941 RIKPRKS

>member
-1 MNSLPIDD
+1 M
-9 VLPALR
+9 
-15 DALANRHEAVL
+15 
-26 EAPPGAGKTTRVPLA
+26 
-41 LLNEPWLAG
+41 
-50 QTILMLEPRRLAAR
+50 
-64 AAAERLASELG
+64 
-75 EKVGETVGYRI
+75 GYRI

-138 ALSLNGRDL
+138 ALSLNGREL

-161 TLEGERLA
+161 TLEGERLSQ
-169 GLLDDAPILRSEGR
+169 LLDDAPILRSEGR
-183 MFPVQMRWG
+183 MFPVAQRWG
-192 RPYQVGEFIEPRL
+192 RPYQPGEFIEPRV
-205 VQTILDAL
+205 VQTVLEAL
-213 QDETGSVLVFL
+213 NDEPGSLLVFL
-224 PGQAEIRRVNQQLA
+224 PGQAEIRRVHQQLA
-238 DALGDRS
+238 EALGDRREI
-245 DVLLCPLHG
+245 LLCPLHG
-254 ELDLN
+254 ELDLA

-269 AGKRKVVLAT
+269 AGQRKVVLAT
-279 NIAETSLTINGVR
+279 NIAETSLTIDGVR

-338 CYRLWSEDQHEGLAA
+338 CYRLWSEDQHEQLAA
-353 YGSAEILAADL
+353 YGSAEILSADL
-364 AGLALQLARWGVT
+364 AALALQLGRWGVT
-377 PAQLVWLDVPPTAAY
+377 PGQLVWLDQPPAAAY
-392 AQAQDLLQ
+392 AQAQDLLE
-400 RLGALNDDKLT
+400 RLGALQGAGSGECKLT
-411 AHGQKMAEL
+411 AHGQAMAEL

-425 IAHLLLRGQDLGLA
+425 IAHLLLRGQALGLA
-439 VTACD
+439 DMACD

-450 ERDILRGGGAD
+450 ERDILRGAGAD
-461 LHSRLALLSG
+461 LHSRLALLGG
-471 EERARGSQGGV
+471 EQRAARAAQGGV
-482 QRAKQL
+482 QRARQL

-496 RGRATQPVADPEHPR
+496 RTQAQAPVADP
-511 WLGALNDDKLTAH
+511 A
-524 GQKMA
+524 
-529 ELPAHPRIAHLLLRG
+529 
-544 QDLGLAATACD
+544 
-555 VAALLGE
+555 
-562 RDILR
+562 
-567 GGGADLHSRL
+567 
-577 ALLSGEERARGT
+577 
-589 QGGVQRAKQLAR
+589 
-601 QYRGYLRGRATQ
+601 
-613 PVADPEHPRWLGA
+613 HPRWLGA

-640 RPGGAEYRLANGRAA
+640 RAGGAEYRLANGRAA
-655 VFAEADSL
+655 LFAEADSL
-663 MKQAWLVIADLG
+663 MKQPWLVIADLG

-685 YLAADFDPTLFDTVL
+685 YLAADFDPALFDSVL
-700 AEQVRNVDQLDWDE
+700 AEQVRTVDQLDWDE

-729 LVLSREPLSGLDENA
+729 LVLSREPLTGLDEAA
-744 RSQALVNLVR
+744 RSLALVGLVR

-769 WQARVRLLREL
+769 WQARVALLRQL
-780 DTGKTSEWPDVS
+780 DLDAQGQSPWPDVS
-792 DSALLASLEHWL
+792 DAALLAGLEQWL
-804 MPYLGK
+804 LPYLGK

-820 DISSYLHNLL
+820 ELPSIVHNLL

-835 QRLDELAPQHLKVP
+835 QRLDELAPHHLKVP

-855 LDYSEHPPILA
+855 LDYSEHPPVLA

>member
-1 MNSLPIDD
+1 MISLPIDV

-15 DALANRHEAVL
+15 EALSERHEAVL

-41 LLNEPWLAG
+41 LLDEPWLAG

-86 RLDSK
+86 RLESR
-91 VGPNT
+91 VGPRT

-107 RRLQDDPALDGVGL
+107 RRLQDDPALEGVGL
-121 LIFDEYH
+121 LIFDEFH

-138 ALSLNGRDL
+138 ALSLNGREL
-147 FRDEQPLKI
+147 LRDDPPLKI

-169 GLLDDAPILRSEGR
+169 AMLDNAPVVRSEGR
-183 MFPVQMRWG
+183 MFPVAMRWG
-192 RPYQVGEFIEPRL
+192 RPFQPGEFIEPRVVNTVL
-205 VQTILDAL
+205 EAL
-213 QDETGSVLVFL
+213 NDETGSLLVFL
-224 PGQAEIRRVNQQLA
+224 PGQAEIRRVHQQLS
-238 DALGDRS
+238 DALGEGGN
-245 DVLLCPLHG
+245 VLLCPLHG

-269 AGKRKVVLAT
+269 AGKRKVVMAT
-279 NIAETSLTINGVR
+279 NIAETSLTIDGVR

-338 CYRLWSEDQHEGLAA
+338 CYRLWSEAQHDQLAA
-353 YGSAEILAADL
+353 YGAAEILQADL
-364 AGLALQLARWGVT
+364 AGLALQLNRWGVT
-377 PAQLVWLDVPPTAAY
+377 PAQLSWLDLPPAAAY
-392 AQAQDLLQ
+392 SQALDLLV
-400 RLGALNDDKLT
+400 RLGALAEPATVSLT
-411 AHGQKMAEL
+411 EHGQAMAQL

-425 IAHLLLRGQDLGLA
+425 IAHLLLRGQSLGLA
-439 VTACD
+439 DLACD

-450 ERDILRGGGAD
+450 ERDIVRGAGAD
-461 LHSRLALLSG
+461 LHSRLGLLSG
-471 EERARGSQGGV
+471 EQRGTRGSQGGV
-482 QRAKQL
+482 QRVRQL
-488 ARQYRGYL
+488 SRQYRGYL
-496 RGRATQPVADPEHPR
+496 KGAAREPVAD
-511 WLGALNDDKLTAH
+511 
-524 GQKMA
+524 
-529 ELPAHPRIAHLLLRG
+529 
-544 QDLGLAATACD
+544 
-555 VAALLGE
+555 
-562 RDILR
+562 
-567 GGGADLHSRL
+567 AD
-577 ALLSGEERARGT
+577 
-589 QGGVQRAKQLAR
+589 
-601 QYRGYLRGRATQ
+601 
-613 PVADPEHPRWLGA
+613 HPRWLGA

-640 RPGGAEYRLANGRAA
+640 RAGGGEYRLANGRAA
-655 VFAEADSL
+655 QFGEPDAL
-663 MKQAWLVIADLG
+663 MKHEWIVIADLG

-685 YLAADFDPTLFDTVL
+685 YLATDFDAQLFDGVL
-700 AEQVRNVDQLDWDE
+700 AEQVRQVDQLEWDE

-729 LVLSREPLSGLDENA
+729 LVLSREPLPGLDDAA
-744 RSQALVNLVR
+744 RARALAGLVR

-769 WQARVRLLREL
+769 WQARVNLLRQL
-780 DTGKTSEWPDVS
+780 DLANAASSEWPDVS
-792 DSALLASLEHWL
+792 DMALLATLEDWL
-804 MPYLGK
+804 EPYLGK
-810 VSRLSHFANL
+810 VTRLSHFGNL
-820 DISSYLHNLL
+820 DLSSILRNAL

-835 QRLDELAPQHLKVP
+835 QRLDEWAPQHLTVP
-849 SGSSVR
+849 SGSNVR

-875 ADTPRIAGGRQVVK
+875 AETPRIANGRQQVL

-903 QDLANFWRSTYAEV
+903 QDLANFWRTTYAEV

-926 KHYWPDDPLV
+926 KHYWPDDPLI